1 MKRSVKA
8 LVNLDVANTS
18 QFVGRET
25 LDFIALGFTNLLRW
39 GIQVAKSL
47 KKPLVTG

>member
-1 MKRSVKA
+1 M
-8 LVNLDVANTS
+8 NFDVANTF

-25 LDFIALGFTNLLRW
+25 LDFIALGFTNLLKW

-47 KKPLVTG
+47 KQPLVTG